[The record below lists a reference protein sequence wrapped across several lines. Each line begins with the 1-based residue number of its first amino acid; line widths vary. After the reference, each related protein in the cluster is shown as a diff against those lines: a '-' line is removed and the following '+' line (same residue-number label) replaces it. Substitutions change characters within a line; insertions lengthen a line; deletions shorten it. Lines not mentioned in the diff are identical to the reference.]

1 MAIEVV
7 KGPGRPK
14 SQNPEKSAA
23 ARQKRYRDRCAKLGI
38 VELRG
43 IRVSETE
50 REVIDAL
57 AKAKGFDS
65 RVELV
70 VSTLMEEA
78 ASLGILIVKNHVIK
92 TGEGVRK

>member
-14 SQNPEKSAA
+14 SPNPEKSAA

-43 IRVSETE
+43 IRVSESE
-50 REVIDAL
+50 RDVFDEL
-57 AKAKGFDS
+57 AKVKGFGS

-70 VSTLMEEA
+70 VSTILGEA
-78 ASLGILIVKNHVIK
+78 ASLGIHIKNHAIK